1 MTGSV
6 SVRLAGALDCETL
19 VPLVASFRDQLGQS
33 EPAADTL
40 GSSLRRLLADPA
52 TDILLALGAD
62 GGALG
67 YSQLRFRYSLW
78 VAGIEGQLDDL
89 FVLAGARRRGVG
101 AELLAASIRRARER
115 EARLLGLNTNERN
128 ADALRLYRRA
138 GFTAERPR
146 WGAGRQLWLE
156 LQP

>member
-1 MTGSV
+1 MTHPV
-6 SVRLAGALDCETL
+6 TVRLAQGADCERL

-40 GSSLRRLLADPA
+40 GGSLRRLLADPD
-52 TDILLALGAD
+52 TDFLLALGAD
-62 GGALG
+62 GGSLG

-78 VAGIEGQLDDL
+78 VAGSEGQLDDL

-101 AELLAASIRRARER
+101 LALLEASIRRARER
-115 EARLLGLNTNERN
+115 DARVLGLNTNERN

-146 WGAGRQLWLE
+146 
-156 LQP
+156 